1 MQRLC
6 AKLLVELKKPTPQK
20 NASSTTNSNSGR
32 HLYQSPDI
40 EMITKVVA
48 QVEDAANW
56 RLTKRNIVSDTR
68 SVCGGLQEYLCSISS
83 SPEAR

>member
-20 NASSTTNSNSGR
+20 KASSITNSNSGR
-32 HLYQSPDI
+32 NLYQSPDI
-40 EMITKVVA
+40 GMITQVVA

-56 RLTKRNIVSDTR
+56 RLMKRKIVSDTR

-83 SPEAR
+83 SPDAR